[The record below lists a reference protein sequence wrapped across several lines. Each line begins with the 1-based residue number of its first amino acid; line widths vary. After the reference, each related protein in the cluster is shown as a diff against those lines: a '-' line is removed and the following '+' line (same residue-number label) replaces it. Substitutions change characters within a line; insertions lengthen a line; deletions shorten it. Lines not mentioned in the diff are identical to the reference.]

1 MYWSCTKYILVRTAQ
16 KCMFWS
22 TYLSLKVCTWY
33 ILAVLNT
40 VCTGMY
46 SVHTLFIDLVLLF
59 FRFCGVHTGT
69 YWGLLCTYFA
79 VSAMFCR
86 PALPCR
92 FACKRFMHWNT
103 YSTKAHYHEGLLTAW
118 QDPCQCL
125 PVHYIIG
132 TTGHLRWLAGG
143 CSCGGSALN
152 DSPSSNSEMMISSLL
167 AAPARASD
175 ALRVASGRLKDLGF
189 KLWRWW

>member
-1 MYWSCTKYILVRTAQ
+1 MYLVHTFFSSMYWSCTKYILVRTAQ

-69 YWGLLCTYFA
+69 YWGFLCTYFA

-103 YSTKAHYHEGLLTAW
+103 YSTKAHYIGFINCLAG
-118 QDPCQCL
+118 PL
-125 PVHYIIG
+125 PVP
-132 TTGHLRWLAGG
+132 A
-143 CSCGGSALN
+143 SALHHWH
-152 DSPSSNSEMMISSLL
+152 DWAL
-167 AAPARASD
+167 ALACWGMQ
-175 ALRVASGRLKDLGF
+175 LRRVSFERLSVVKFWDDDQ
-189 KLWRWW
+189 

>member
-1 MYWSCTKYILVRTAQ
+1 MDIIYSKCYNGVIMVGGFADVGTAINWHKPVCTQYILFPHVCTWYILFFSSMYWSCTTYILVRTAQ

-69 YWGLLCTYFA
+69 YWGFLCTYFA

-103 YSTKAHYHEGLLTAW
+103 YSTKAH
-118 QDPCQCL
+118 C
-125 PVHYIIG
+125 
-132 TTGHLRWLAGG
+132 
-143 CSCGGSALN
+143 
-152 DSPSSNSEMMISSLL
+152 
-167 AAPARASD
+167 
-175 ALRVASGRLKDLGF
+175 
-189 KLWRWW
+189 